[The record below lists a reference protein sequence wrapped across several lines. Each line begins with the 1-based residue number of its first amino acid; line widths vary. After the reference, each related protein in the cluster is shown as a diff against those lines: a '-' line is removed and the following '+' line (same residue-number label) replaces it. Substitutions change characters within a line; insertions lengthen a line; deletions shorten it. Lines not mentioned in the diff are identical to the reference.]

1 MVERAVKLNVKTD
14 FTIHFTLSSTT
25 FIKVWPKQDP
35 LPFKDIKNF
44 PQNTPVIR
52 PLLHQQLGRGKYFL
66 QKSSS
71 LVITGKLAV
80 AGKVD
85 LFYKKAIS
93 FSIIYLLFNVLR
105 TCELSLRPYVLKQ
118 ICQEL

>member
-14 FTIHFTLSSTT
+14 FTIHFILSSTT

-35 LPFKDIKNF
+35 LPFKDIENF

-52 PLLHQQLGRGKYFL
+52 PPLHQQLGRGKYLL

-71 LVITGKLAV
+71 LVITDKLTV

-93 FSIIYLLFNVLR
+93 F
-105 TCELSLRPYVLKQ
+105 
-118 ICQEL
+118 